1 MPIQNLVEK
10 LDSLQNV
17 LLARA
22 TGGTADNAD
31 YTGLRNELLAD
42 SGVAQ
47 TLPPYVRT
55 CRTLDQF
62 WNHVKKDRARY
73 EERRQYI
80 WETFAPAF
88 SAAEFGSS
96 VDVSAPT
103 GAPAIAD
110 DKPSPPKA
118 PKRPRAFVSYSTKDK
133 LVAAQIKSL
142 FESFEFDVF
151 VAHDDIEVS
160 EEWRERILEE
170 LEICD
175 VFIPVLSK
183 DFLCSNWTQQE
194 VGAATL
200 RRNVAIV
207 PLSIDGT
214 IPTGFIRHVQGKP
227 IPSLGVDAETAIYP
241 LAKKF
246 PRLVLP
252 PMIRKVAT
260 AKSFRSAEAALA
272 PLEPHFGRLTLDE
285 LHSLAGACLKNS
297 QVSGARD
304 FLFHYLPA
312 LLKTRGSDLDPG
324 IRAELDA
331 LLAD

>member
-10 LDSLQNV
+10 LDSLQNL

-22 TGGTADNAD
+22 TGGAAREADFIA
-31 YTGLRNELLAD
+31 LRNELLAD
-42 SGVAQ
+42 SGVAK
-47 TLPPYVRT
+47 TLPSYVRT

-103 GAPAIAD
+103 GAPAIAED
-110 DKPSPPKA
+110 RPSLSKT
-118 PKRPRAFVSYSTKDK
+118 PKRPRVFVSYSTVDK
-133 LVAAQIKSL
+133 IVAAQIKSL
-142 FESFEFDVF
+142 FERFEFEVF

-170 LEICD
+170 LETCD
-175 VFIPVLSK
+175 VFVPVLSK
-183 DFLCSNWTQQE
+183 DFLGSNWTQQE

-200 RRNVAIV
+200 RRSVAIV

-227 IPSLGVDAETAIYP
+227 IPNAGVDADTAIYP
-241 LAKKF
+241 LAKRF

-252 PMIRKVAT
+252 AMIRQVAM
-260 AKSFRSAEAALA
+260 AKNYRAAEAALA
-272 PLEPHFGRLTLDE
+272 PLELHFGRLTREE
-285 LHSLAGACLKNS
+285 LRMLVAVCLKNS
-297 QVSGARD
+297 QVTGARD
-304 FLFHYLPA
+304 FLFQYLPA
-312 LLKTRGSDLDPG
+312 LLKARGSEVDSDN
-324 IRAELDA
+324 RAKLEA
-331 LLAD
+331 LLPE